1 MYLNVVGLYQS
12 SVKTKKTIPVRYLR
26 IELITEV
33 ELVRGDL
40 FVTPHNA
47 SRVQLF
53 HSIHNPETV
62 IILGPQ

>member
-12 SVKTKKTIPVRYLR
+12 SVKTKKTIPVQYLR

-33 ELVRGDL
+33 ELFRGDL

-47 SRVQLF
+47 KRVQLF

-62 IILGPQ
+62 TILGPQ